1 MEREINEVIRGAYL
15 HSTRGS
21 RPTNDVSSAS
31 QDGREKLKQKEVTEE
46 DVCPICQEEFLEKP
60 EPLTYCKLV

>member
-1 MEREINEVIRGAYL
+1 MKLSEVHTCILPEEAD
-15 HSTRGS
+15 
-21 RPTNDVSSAS
+21 PTNDVSSAS